1 MKKYFGYIIIIVGII
16 GFLYFGQEKNQEV
29 EIYKPYQETVSDTS
43 YVKEEAYFVEIR
55 GEVKFPGVYQIEE
68 DEIVMTLINLAGG
81 LMENADISEINLAS
95 RIEDGMQINIPSLV
109 KESFSDT
116 SNTETFNYIYVDIKG
131 EVSSPGVY
139 KIKEGTR
146 VFEAIDLAGGL
157 TQNADVTNLN
167 TSLELYDGIMI
178 NIPAKEIIEKI
189 LVTISGEINNPNIY
203 EIPKGSN
210 MSDLIKLAG
219 GLKHT
224 ADLTKLNLSRDLVDG
239 DIIFIE
245 KIIEKEKIYVSIK
258 GEINN
263 PGVYLVDEDI
273 LIKDLIN
280 LAGGLTESADPSN
293 INFNQ
298 TLVLGSVVFIPSEI
312 TDDYRP
318 IDFDSELININ
329 TASLEELQTLKGIG
343 EILGQRI
350 IDYRNEFGDFNSIE
364 EIQFVSG
371 IKTTV
376 YEQIKDFIT
385 VG

>member
-95 RIEDGMQINIPSLV
+95 RVEDGMQINIPSLV

-293 INFNQ
+293 INYNQ

>member
-43 YVKEEAYFVEIR
+43 YLEEEAYFVEIR

-95 RIEDGMQINIPSLV
+95 RVEDGMQINIPSLV

-178 NIPAKEIIEKI
+178 NIPAKDIIEKI

-293 INFNQ
+293 INYNQ

>member
-1 MKKYFGYIIIIVGII
+1 MKKYYGYIIIIVGII

-293 INFNQ
+293 INYNQ

>member
-1 MKKYFGYIIIIVGII
+1 
-16 GFLYFGQEKNQEV
+16 
-29 EIYKPYQETVSDTS
+29 
-43 YVKEEAYFVEIR
+43 
-55 GEVKFPGVYQIEE
+55 
-68 DEIVMTLINLAGG
+68 
-81 LMENADISEINLAS
+81 
-95 RIEDGMQINIPSLV
+95 MQINIPSLA

-116 SNTETFNYIYVDIKG
+116 SDNETFNYIYVDIKG

-139 KIKEGTR
+139 KVKEGTR

-157 TQNADVTNLN
+157 TNNADLTNVN
-167 TSLELYDGIMI
+167 TSIELLDGIMI
-178 NIPAKEIIEKI
+178 NIPAKEAIEKI
-189 LVTISGEINNPNIY
+189 LVTISGEINNPDVY
-203 EIPKGSN
+203 EIAIGTN
-210 MSDLIKLAG
+210 MSELIDLAG
-219 GLKHT
+219 GLKDT
-224 ADLTKLNLSRDLVDG
+224 ADLTRLNLARDLVDG

-245 KIIEKEKIYVSIK
+245 KILEKEKIYVSIK

-273 LIKDLIN
+273 SVKDLIN
-280 LAGGLTESADPSN
+280 LAGGLTESANPSN
-293 INFNQ
+293 INYNQ
-298 TLVLGSVVFIPSEI
+298 TLVLGSVVFIPSENI
-312 TDDYRP
+312 DDYRP
-318 IDFDSELININ
+318 IEFDNELVNIN

-350 IDYRNEFGDFNSIE
+350 IDYRNEFGGFNTIE

>member
-1 MKKYFGYIIIIVGII
+1 MKKYYGYIIIIVGII

-329 TASLEELQTLKGIG
+329 TASLEELQT
-343 EILGQRI
+343 
-350 IDYRNEFGDFNSIE
+350 
-364 EIQFVSG
+364 
-371 IKTTV
+371 
-376 YEQIKDFIT
+376 
-385 VG
+385 

>member
-81 LMENADISEINLAS
+81 LMENADISEINLAT
-95 RIEDGMQINIPSLV
+95 RVEDGMQINIPSLV

-293 INFNQ
+293 INYNQ

>member
-81 LMENADISEINLAS
+81 LMENADISEINLAT
-95 RIEDGMQINIPSLV
+95 RVEDGMQINIPSLV

-219 GLKHT
+219 GLKDT

-293 INFNQ
+293 INYNQ

-350 IDYRNEFGDFNSIE
+350 IDYRNEFGDFNTIE